1 MFLRLLILTA
11 AFVSVF
17 CFCTAL
23 YRLII
28 EPRRNLQRRLAGDT
42 ASGGIASTGPG
53 TGRAG
58 AFKEFRR
65 ILGKVGQAVSGRS
78 YIERTRQKLLYA
90 RLEITAE
97 EFAGISLLSAAAALL
112 LVYLLFGSIPV
123 AVLAVLP
130 GFKLPALVV
139 EAKRR
144 RRLEALNRQLPE
156 ALSIISNGMRAGFS
170 FIQAISVVSRE
181 MEPPIADEFSR
192 VIRENRLGKP
202 LPEALQDLTGRTE
215 SDDLELMVTALLIQ
229 RQVGG
234 NLAEILDNISG
245 TIRERIRIK
254 GEIRT
259 LTAQGRIS
267 AVIVS
272 IIPLVVACAVLLIN
286 PEYILILFREPLG
299 LFLVGTAILM
309 QIAGILLIRKI
320 VNIDV

>member
-11 AFVSVF
+11 AFASVS

-28 EPRRNLQRRLAGDT
+28 EPRRDVQRRLAGDT
-42 ASGGIASTGPG
+42 ASGGIASSGPG
-53 TGRAG
+53 TGRG
-58 AFKEFRR
+58 VAFKEFRR

-97 EFAGISLLSAAAALL
+97 EFAGVSLLSAAAALL
-112 LVYLLFGSIPV
+112 LVYLLFGSIPA
-123 AVLAVLP
+123 AVLAALP
-130 GFKLPALVV
+130 GFKLPSLVV